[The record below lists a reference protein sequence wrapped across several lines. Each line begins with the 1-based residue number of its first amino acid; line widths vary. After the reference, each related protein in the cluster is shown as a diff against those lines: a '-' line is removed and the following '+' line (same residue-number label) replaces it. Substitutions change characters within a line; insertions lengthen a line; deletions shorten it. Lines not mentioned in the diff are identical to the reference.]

1 MKKKLLLVCTM
12 TLVFGFAGVTGATQF
27 TLPDINN
34 LNPDILSVSNLISFL
49 DKLTPPQFSEPTWA
63 VRGGGPRGGNGGGP
77 GGGNDPTSVPE
88 PSTMLLLGC
97 GLIGLAA
104 IGKKKFK

>member
-63 VRGGGPRGGNGGGP
+63 VRGGGPGGGNGGGNGP
-77 GGGNDPTSVPE
+77 ISVPE